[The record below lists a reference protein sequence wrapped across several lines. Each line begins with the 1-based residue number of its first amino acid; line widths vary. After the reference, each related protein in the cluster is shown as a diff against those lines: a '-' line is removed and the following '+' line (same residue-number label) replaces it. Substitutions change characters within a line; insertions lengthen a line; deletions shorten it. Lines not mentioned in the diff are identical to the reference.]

1 MADTFADV
9 LVGTIKTLQ
18 NKVATME
25 KNENDQEAT
34 IKKLAKRVDS
44 MDKGMSLV
52 LEHLKSSAED

>member
-9 LVGTIKTLQ
+9 LIGAIKTLQ

-25 KNENDQEAT
+25 KNEKDQEAT

-52 LEHLKSSAED
+52 LEHLKSSADD